1 MITSRK
7 TYIILVFTIFIWIG
21 FIGAISFMEA
31 WLKFQAEGVTLKI
44 GLSIG
49 SLVFN
54 ALNKVELTLAI
65 GILITLVLTKNN
77 IKINLLK
84 RMLLPYS
91 ILLFQS
97 CYLLPALDKRILSI
111 QQGFPITKSYDHLW
125 YVILEVI
132 KITALILIGIQI
144 LNRYEHK

>member
-1 MITSRK
+1 MITSRN

-54 ALNKVELTLAI
+54 ALNKVELILAI

-77 IKINLLK
+77 IKIGLLK

-97 CYLLPALDKRILSI
+97 CYLLPVLDKRILSI
-111 QQGFPITKSYDHLW
+111 QQGFPIPKSYDHLW